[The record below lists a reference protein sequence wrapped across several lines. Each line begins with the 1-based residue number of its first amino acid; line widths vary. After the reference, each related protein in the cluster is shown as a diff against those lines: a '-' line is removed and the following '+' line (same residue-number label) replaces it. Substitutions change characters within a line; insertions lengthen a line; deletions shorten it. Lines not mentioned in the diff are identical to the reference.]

1 MPSPQF
7 WNQTHRLLEDSEPLE
22 HLLQWHLLDS
32 AGRDEGI
39 GPADQPPALSG
50 QSQESQ
56 AQRGSRRLLGP
67 LRPLPTFLSLQTCS
81 GPSLSACPFPPAP
94 ASAGFTV
101 TSAVPGPAQGLAQ
114 GSEHRQ
120 FSINNQRQVPALNQR
135 SATLTS
141 GNPGQGGKPPGL
153 LPQVSL
159 SRRQPHQPQQAGPA
173 PRCQRPHASSGWHR
187 QPHSA
192 GALPPGDTQPPEE
205 EATQRKHKQPQT
217 APVRGRLAQSG
228 LHLQPRPRAGR
239 RRLQLQGDGEARPRR
254 GPPNTH
260 THTRL
265 DPSRGPGETPDPGVP
280 SHPASAERQR
290 APWAGWR
297 PRRRWGATGAG
308 RGAGPR
314 EGARTAGAAL
324 PPGDRG
330 DRGTERPAPPPA
342 LPLRRGGALT
352 PRSPPE
358 RGLDPQP
365 GNPAQPQA
373 RGHFPPGPQ
382 KSRCPTPSPSPE
394 GRPSTPGPATSSP
407 ESSGPPALLW
417 AAPSAGASQRP
428 PPGAPESPPQLA
440 PPRPEGAV
448 PSARSPRATTHRAPA
463 SARRRREA
471 AAGGWRL
478 AVAGARAA
486 AGGSDAADR
495 PRRGAARSPGRSGE
509 ELAVARPGLPPSA
522 RRAAAAP
529 ARASRRARERRAARL
544 RPPRSPASEHW
555 GERERLRER
564 RPAEGSA
571 LGRRWSGSRAASA
584 AGRDAGAR
592 RRRGSRTAA
601 GEKGE
606 RARERAGERGSERG
620 SGRPESSEDARGA
633 GSGSTRAEGAA
644 AAQPR
649 AHGRGRARKGAGPAR
664 QVCAVVEAERAAS
677 ASLLKRELPGAHPRP
692 RTSPPQGWGSP
703 RAPPPLRTRPA
714 LCSLSH
720 RAPPTPSPGSPLL
733 PPPPRVDV
741 CTSTRRT

>member
-1 MPSPQF
+1 MGEPSDHPPPPPPGPKQPGK
-7 WNQTHRLLEDSEPLE
+7 LKSGA
-22 HLLQWHLLDS
+22 
-32 AGRDEGI
+32 AGRVPPQVKSPGRRQASRPAPSVERVEPREP
-39 GPADQPPALSG
+39 GPERVPQAPGPPAPPPHLPEP
-50 QSQESQ
+50 QDLQ
-56 AQRGSRRLLGP
+56 
-67 LRPLPTFLSLQTCS
+67 RPLPLRLPRSLQH
-81 GPSLSACPFPPAP
+81 L
-94 ASAGFTV
+94 AGFTV
-101 TSAVPGPAQGLAQ
+101 TSAVPGPAQEGLGLHSPHGTVRENLRPPPPSSTARSPTSTGVRAQ
-114 GSEHRQ
+114 NTALQATSEAPLSPVPLGSC
-120 FSINNQRQVPALNQR
+120 N
-135 SATLTS
+135 
-141 GNPGQGGKPPGL
+141 
-153 LPQVSL
+153 
-159 SRRQPHQPQQAGPA
+159 
-173 PRCQRPHASSGWHR
+173 GW
-187 QPHSA
+187 A
-192 GALPPGDTQPPEE
+192 EALPPGDTQPPEE
-205 EATQRKHKQPQT
+205 EATQRKGEEGEQNGERNKEPPPTGAESLKAGVSLEAWGRGAPRLGLRTPCAATAAPFQHKQPQT
-217 APVRGRLAQSG
+217 A
-228 LHLQPRPRAGR
+228 
-239 RRLQLQGDGEARPRR
+239 
-254 GPPNTH
+254 
-260 THTRL
+260 
-265 DPSRGPGETPDPGVP
+265 PSRGPGETPDPGVP
-280 SHPASAERQR
+280 SHPASAKRQR

-330 DRGTERPAPPPA
+330 DWGTERPAPPPA

-394 GRPSTPGPATSSP
+394 GRPSTPGPASSSP
-407 ESSGPPALLW
+407 ETSDPPALLW

-495 PRRGAARSPGRSGE
+495 ARRGAARSPGRSGE

-544 RPPRSPASEHW
+544 RPPRSPASERW

-606 RARERAGERGSERG
+606 RARGRAGERGSERG

-664 QVCAVVEAERAAS
+664 QVCAAVGAERAAS

-714 LCSLSH
+714 FCSLSH